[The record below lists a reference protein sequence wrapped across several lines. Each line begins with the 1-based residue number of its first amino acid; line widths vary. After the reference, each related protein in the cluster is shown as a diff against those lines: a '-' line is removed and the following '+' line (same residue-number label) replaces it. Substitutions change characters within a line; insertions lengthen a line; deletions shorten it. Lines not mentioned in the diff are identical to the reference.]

1 MVARRSSAHTRAQ
14 TIGMRSP
21 LRELSGSQMN
31 QRRRDR
37 AAKER
42 AAQAWG
48 AGTPRSPR
56 GRAAGRPPSP
66 RPALL
71 ATPDS
76 DAAQPGSLHARQQLH
91 AMKVRLQLA
100 YYKYRTNQ
108 AHLNFHQLKQRYQCA
123 KPRTLACTAALRTPV
138 KVSGVPGAGP
148 SPTTTPTSVK
158 AAKSLLQLFS
168 ASAAAPTEHIH

>member
-1 MVARRSSAHTRAQ
+1 MVARQSSAHTRAQ

-21 LRELSGSQMN
+21 LRELSGSQIN

-42 AAQAWG
+42 AAPAWG

-76 DAAQPGSLHARQQLH
+76 DGAQPGSPRARQQLH

-108 AHLNFHQLKQRYQCA
+108 AHLNFHQLKQRYQCV

-138 KVSGVPGAGP
+138 KVSGAGP
-148 SPTTTPTSVK
+148 SPTSTPTSVK